1 MNSRTLSFMLLTLLA
16 GSLFIAVSYRGTGLN
31 IVNLTTTYLLLLLTT
46 GIAITLNLRQQS
58 KIPIR
63 LPDIIATLSILWLF
77 ATTLWSQAPLLS
89 FYTSWIISA
98 FPLAFLLRGWLK
110 PWVTDQQL
118 LTLLLSVICFYAFW
132 ATGEFLG
139 TAQSTHGPMI
149 YQGNFGA
156 LFAAGL
162 LPANAFYLLSPG
174 KSGQKRY
181 LLLTGLLSI
190 ALFST
195 YSRGSMLSYLMTLP
209 VLLYLANRYRQLTP
223 SKAIQ
228 LCLTVALSFLFIYCY
243 AKWQGG
249 QDMAA
254 KTALTNGTIPG
265 VGSMNARLMLYQS
278 MLQMIQDFPFLGS
291 GIGSFAAIYPQY
303 RNPAEDSGGYFGH
316 NDYLQF
322 LHEGG
327 PILLLLLLLPL
338 VMIARILLRNPQPQ
352 PQSPAPVLLT
362 TSLALAAATF
372 FIHSAA
378 DFIFYHPVLNLL
390 AGFFLGLAYHQSS
403 KPKPVYTLS
412 LSEPKLFSHLTTL
425 CLSLIWGLLAINS
438 YITANMEFQSDWFGT
453 RDNQKINAET
463 ILFYHQL
470 NPNHPSPL
478 LRLTELYHYQALHD
492 PDSQQKQAS
501 IHKAF
506 EYTLQMLNQSPTYSR
521 YYLKMAQLVQNFPD
535 NENEIRQKM
544 TPKLLPYS
552 TEPLAEQLLKRA
564 HTLDPTSEAAS
575 IDLALYYQRHQQI
588 QKALQVLK
596 QSIRWFNTPGVQS
609 LSPKNETRQ
618 RYQRMI
624 KQHIQVLQKQIS
636 RSLE

>member
-1 MNSRTLSFMLLTLLA
+1 MKHNTLSFIFIGLIA
-16 GSLFIAVSYRGTGLN
+16 SSLFIAISYRGTGLN
-31 IVNLTTTYLLLLLTT
+31 IVNLTTTFLLLSLTI
-46 GIAITLNLRQQS
+46 GMAIILNLRQQPS
-58 KIPIR
+58 IPIR
-63 LPDIIATLSILWLF
+63 LPDIIAMLSILWLF
-77 ATTLWSQAPLLS
+77 VTTFWSQAPLLS
-89 FYTSWIISA
+89 FYTAWIIST

-110 PWVTDQQL
+110 PWITDQQL
-118 LTLLLSVICFYAFW
+118 LTLLLSTICFYAFW
-132 ATGEFLG
+132 ATGEFLS

-156 LFAAGL
+156 LFAAAL

-174 KSGQKRY
+174 RSGQKRY

-195 YSRGSMLSYLMTLP
+195 YSRGSMLSYLFTTP
-209 VLLYLANRYRQLTP
+209 VLLYIAYRHKQLNST
-223 SKAIQ
+223 KTIQ
-228 LCLTVALSFLFIYCY
+228 LCFSVITAFVFVFLY
-243 AKWQGG
+243 AKWMGG

-265 VGSMNARLMLYQS
+265 VKSMNARLMLYQS
-278 MLQMIQDFPFLGS
+278 MLQMVQDFPFLGS
-291 GIGSFAAIYPQY
+291 GIGSFTAIYPQY
-303 RNPAEDSGGYFGH
+303 RNPSEYSGGYFGH

-338 VMIARILLRNPQPQ
+338 VMIARILLRSHQPQ

-372 FIHSAA
+372 FIHAAA
-378 DFIFYHPVLNLL
+378 DFIFYHPGLNLL
-390 AGFFLGLAYHQSS
+390 AGFFLSLAYHRS
-403 KPKPVYTLS
+403 PKPEPVYILP
-412 LSEPKLFSHLTTL
+412 LSEPKLFRYLTVL
-425 CLSLIWGLLAINS
+425 CLSVAWSLLAINS

-470 NPNHPSPL
+470 SPNHPSPL

-492 PDSQQKQAS
+492 PNDQHKQIS
-501 IHKAF
+501 IQKAF
-506 EYTLQMLNQSPTYSR
+506 EYTLKMLNQSPTYSR

-535 NENEIRQKM
+535 YENAIRQKM
-544 TPKLLPYS
+544 TPELLPPS
-552 TEPLAEQLLKRA
+552 TEPFAEQLLKRA

-575 IDLALYYQRHQQI
+575 IDLALYYQRHQQT
-588 QKALQVLK
+588 QKALQVLQ
-596 QSIRWFNTPGVQS
+596 QSTRWFNTPGVRS
-609 LSPKNETRQ
+609 LSPNDATRQ
-618 RYQRMI
+618 RHQRMI
-624 KQHIQVLQKQIS
+624 KQHIQVLKKQLV
-636 RSLE
+636 RPGE